1 MKRIF
6 FLMLLALPLL
16 WSCSD
21 KDEPVERDGDPVP
34 FSLAFQVTDAEGN
47 DLLNPETPNAYGPED
62 IKITCTNHKGDG
74 MDTFYVGSFTEIPRE
89 STSYQCV
96 KLVAF
101 SFPIYGTDRYEV
113 WITGYDPYDV
123 IKWPKVEVYIEW
135 PDGSTDYVEAHHV
148 YYYDDH
154 QVLHRSTTAYLNGTE
169 VSEKFT
175 IVK

>member
-6 FLMLLALPLL
+6 FLLLLALPLL

-21 KDEPVERDGDPVP
+21 KDEPVERDVDPVP
-34 FSLAFQVTDAEGN
+34 FFLAFQVTDAEGN
-47 DLLNPETPNAYGPED
+47 DLLNPETPNAYGPKD

-74 MDTFYVGSFTEIPRE
+74 MDTFYAGSFNGNPEYVNTLWF
-89 STSYQCV
+89 
-96 KLVAF
+96 KLDVYTVQ
-101 SFPIYGTDRYEV
+101 IYGTDRYEV

-135 PDGSTDYVEAHHV
+135 PDGSTDYVEAHHT
-148 YYYDDH
+148 YYW
-154 QVLHRSTTAYLNGTE
+154 VGRTLHRKTTAYLNGTE